1 MPTTSVIVTCKN
13 RLHHLQ
19 QTLPWLLRQSDAEI
33 IVVDYGCA
41 QGTAQWISGNHP
53 GVRVVRVTDDPVCS
67 LARARNIGA
76 AQAEGRMLLFSDA
89 DMIIRADMGV
99 WIARNVLENCFYQAT
114 IPMHPSM
121 CGTVV
126 CARHDFERTQGYDE
140 AYRGWGWED
149 SDLYQRFMLAGL
161 RRAPFPID
169 FLLPIEHDDSERQI
183 GADRGGM
190 PTKEQAMRCGE
201 LYTTIKHDLMR
212 MTGLVPEINVRLRI
226 MSEVRDGIAE
236 LYAST
241 DPQLQKTINFSW
253 ANIRIQPPLTLTQQL
268 IYTLARSLPA

>member
-41 QGTAQWISGNHP
+41 QGTSQWISNYHP
-53 GVRVVRVTDDPVCS
+53 GVRVVRVIDDPLFS

-76 AQAEGRMLLFSDA
+76 TQSQARVLLFSDA
-89 DMIIRADMGV
+89 DMIIRADLGA
-99 WIARNVLENCFYQAT
+99 WIARNVTENCFYQAT

-126 CARHDFERTQGYDE
+126 CARHDFERAQGYDE

-161 RRAPFPID
+161 RRGQFPIE
-169 FLLPIEHDDSERQI
+169 FLQPIEHDDHERQI
-183 GADRGGM
+183 GTHKGGM

-212 MTGLVPEINVRLRI
+212 LTGTAPQMNVRLRI
-226 MSEVRDGIAE
+226 MSQVREVIAD
-236 LYAST
+236 LYASP
-241 DPQLQKTINFSW
+241 DPHLQKTINFSW
-253 ANIRIQPPLTLTQQL
+253 ANQQFQPRFSLTQQL
-268 IYTLARSLPA
+268 IYTLGKTVPD